1 MTKRSLYQWNTLLK
15 SLSRDKQWQQVLS
28 QFIQMFRC
36 EEKPDNFTIPVALK
50 ACVELRQI
58 KCGEIIHAFIN
69 KDASL
74 ASDLYVGSALI
85 DMYAKCGRMTQA
97 LRVFDELEEKPDI
110 VTWSSMVSGFER
122 NGFPFEAVEFFRR
135 MATSYHVSPDRVTLI
150 TLVSACTK
158 LSDSKLGRCV
168 HGFVMRRGFE
178 KDLSLVNSLLNCYAK
193 SGAFK
198 EAVHLFKVM
207 AEKDVISWS
216 TVIACYVQNG
226 AAAEALPYAV
236 FSRIPKKDVVSWVAL
251 ISGFTLN
258 GMAHRSVEEF
268 SKMLLENNTRP
279 DSILMVK
286 VLKSCSDLGFLE
298 QAECFHSYLIKF
310 GFDSNPFIGAS
321 LVELYS
327 RCGSLGSACKVFDE
341 ITLKDTVVW
350 TSLITGYG
358 IHGKGTKALE
368 TFNQMV
374 ESSEV
379 EPNDVTFLSV
389 LSACSHSGL
398 IGEGLRIFE
407 LMVSQYGLVPNL
419 EHYAVLVDLLGR
431 VGELDTAIEITKR
444 MPFSPTPQVLGTLL
458 GACRIHQNDEM
469 AETVAKKLFELEPNH
484 AGYYML
490 MSNMYGVK
498 GEWENVEKLRN
509 AVRNRGIKNGLAES
523 LIKIK
528 RKVHRFVADDNMHP
542 ENEPVYGLLKELDLL
557 MKQGLE
563 DSAYF
568 QTEGGSLC
576 HVSPLR
582 LGGLMADVRTHAHQ
596 VQVHPLRQQEGGIKV
611 VYPQSGPSSTQVLAV
626 IAGVPVGGTLLTLAG
641 LTLAGS
647 VIGLML
653 AFPLFLIFSPVIV
666 PAAFVIGLAMT
677 GFMAS
682 GAIGLT
688 GLSSMSWVLN
698 HIRRVRER
706 MPDELEEAKQR
717 LADMAEYVGQRT
729 KDAGQTIEEKAHDVR
744 ESKTYDVRDRDTK
757 GHTATGGD
765 RDTKTTREVRV
776 ATT

>member
-1 MTKRSLYQWNTLLK
+1 MYARHLFDEMTKRSLYQWNTLLK

-28 QFIQMFRC
+28 QFIQMFHC

-135 MATSYHVSPDRVTLI
+135 MATSSHVSPDRVTLI

-226 AAAEALPYAV
+226 AAAEALRVFNEMMGSGTEPSAATMLSVFQACAASHDLEQGRKSHELAIRKGIETEVKVSTALVDMYMKCFSPEEAYAV

-286 VLKSCSDLGFLE
+286 VLKACSDLGFLE
-298 QAECFHSYLIKF
+298 QAECFHSYVIKF

-341 ITLKDTVVW
+341 ITLKDVVVW

-368 TFNQMV
+368 TFTQMV

-379 EPNDVTFLSV
+379 EPNEVTFLSV

-398 IGEGLRIFE
+398 IHEGLRIFE

-431 VGELDTAIEITKR
+431 VGELDAAIEITKG

-509 AVRNRGIKNGLAES
+509 AVRNRGIKKGLAES
-523 LIKIK
+523 LIEIK
-528 RKVHRFVADDNMHP
+528 RKVHSFVADDNMHP
-542 ENEPVYGLLKELDLL
+542 ENEPVYGLLKELDLH
-557 MKQGLE
+557 MKQDFE
-563 DSAYF
+563 DSVYF
-568 QTEGGSLC
+568 QTEGGS
-576 HVSPLR
+576 
-582 LGGLMADVRTHAHQ
+582 
-596 VQVHPLRQQEGGIKV
+596 
-611 VYPQSGPSSTQVLAV
+611 
-626 IAGVPVGGTLLTLAG
+626 
-641 LTLAGS
+641 
-647 VIGLML
+647 
-653 AFPLFLIFSPVIV
+653 
-666 PAAFVIGLAMT
+666 
-677 GFMAS
+677 
-682 GAIGLT
+682 
-688 GLSSMSWVLN
+688 
-698 HIRRVRER
+698 
-706 MPDELEEAKQR
+706 
-717 LADMAEYVGQRT
+717 
-729 KDAGQTIEEKAHDVR
+729 
-744 ESKTYDVRDRDTK
+744 
-757 GHTATGGD
+757 
-765 RDTKTTREVRV
+765 
-776 ATT
+776 

>member
-36 EEKPDNFTIPVALK
+36 EEKPDNFTIPVVLK
-50 ACVELRQI
+50 ACVGLRQV
-58 KCGEIIHAFIN
+58 KYGEIIHGFLN

-97 LRVFDELEEKPDI
+97 LRVFDELVKPDI

-122 NGFPFEAVEFFRR
+122 NGFPSEAVEIFRR
-135 MATSYHVSPDRVTLI
+135 MATSSHVSPDRVTLI

-193 SGAFK
+193 SRAFR
-198 EAVHLFKVM
+198 EAIHLFKIM
-207 AEKDVISWS
+207 GEKDVISWS

-226 AAAEALPYAV
+226 AAAEALRVFNEMMGSGTEPNAATMLSVFQACAAARDLEQGRKSHELAMRKGIETEVKVSTALEAYAV

-258 GMAHRSVEEF
+258 GMAHRSTEEF
-268 SKMLLENNTRP
+268 SKMLHENNTRP
-279 DSILMVK
+279 DAILMVK
-286 VLKSCSDLGFLE
+286 VLKSISDLGFLE
-298 QAECFHSYLIKF
+298 QAECFHSYVIKF

-327 RCGSLGSACKVFDE
+327 RCGSLGSAFKVFDE

-350 TSLITGYG
+350 TSLITGCG

-379 EPNDVTFLSV
+379 EPNEVTFLSV

-398 IGEGLRIFE
+398 IHEGLRIFE
-407 LMVSQYGLVPNL
+407 LMVSQYRLVPNV

-444 MPFSPTPQVLGTLL
+444 MPFSPTPQILGTLL
-458 GACRIHQNDEM
+458 GACRIHQNGEM
-469 AETVAKKLFELEPNH
+469 AETVAKKLFELESNH

-490 MSNMYGVK
+490 MSYMYGVK

-509 AVRNRGIKNGLAES
+509 AVRNRGIKKGLAES

-528 RKVHRFVADDNMHP
+528 RNVHRFVADDNMHP
-542 ENEPVYGLLKELDLL
+542 ENEPVYGLLKELHLH
-557 MKQGLE
+557 MKQDFE

-568 QTEGGSLC
+568 QTEGSSL
-576 HVSPLR
+576 
-582 LGGLMADVRTHAHQ
+582 
-596 VQVHPLRQQEGGIKV
+596 
-611 VYPQSGPSSTQVLAV
+611 
-626 IAGVPVGGTLLTLAG
+626 
-641 LTLAGS
+641 
-647 VIGLML
+647 
-653 AFPLFLIFSPVIV
+653 
-666 PAAFVIGLAMT
+666 
-677 GFMAS
+677 
-682 GAIGLT
+682 
-688 GLSSMSWVLN
+688 
-698 HIRRVRER
+698 
-706 MPDELEEAKQR
+706 
-717 LADMAEYVGQRT
+717 
-729 KDAGQTIEEKAHDVR
+729 
-744 ESKTYDVRDRDTK
+744 
-757 GHTATGGD
+757 
-765 RDTKTTREVRV
+765 
-776 ATT
+776 

>member
-15 SLSRDKQWQQVLS
+15 SLSRDKQWQRVLS

-85 DMYAKCGRMTQA
+85 DMYAKCGMMTQA

-193 SGAFK
+193 SRAFK

-286 VLKSCSDLGFLE
+286 VLKACSDLGFLE
-298 QAECFHSYLIKF
+298 QAECFHSYVIKF

-341 ITLKDTVVW
+341 ITLKDVVVW

-368 TFNQMV
+368 TFTQMV

-379 EPNDVTFLSV
+379 EPNEVTFLSV

-398 IGEGLRIFE
+398 IHEGLRIFE

-431 VGELDTAIEITKR
+431 VGELDAAIEITKR
-444 MPFSPTPQVLGTLL
+444 MPFSPTPQILGTLL

-469 AETVAKKLFELEPNH
+469 AETVAKNLFELEPNH

-509 AVRNRGIKNGLAES
+509 AVRNRGIKKGLAES
-523 LIKIK
+523 LIEIK
-528 RKVHRFVADDNMHP
+528 RKVHSFVADDNMHP
-542 ENEPVYGLLKELDLL
+542 ENEPVYGLLKELDLH
-557 MKQGLE
+557 MKQDFE
-563 DSAYF
+563 DSVYF
-568 QTEGGSLC
+568 QTEGGSYYLTK
-576 HVSPLR
+576 LY

-596 VQVHPLRQQEGGIKV
+596 VQVHPLRQHEGGIKV

-626 IAGVPVGGTLLTLAG
+626 VAGVPVGGTLLTLAG

-647 VIGLML
+647 VIGLIL

-706 MPDELEEAKQR
+706 IPDELDEAKQR

-729 KDAGQTIEEKAHDVR
+729 KDAGQTIEDKAHDVR

-757 GHTATGGD
+757 GHTASGGD